1 MSSLLDF
8 KFVRDVLAIG
18 GAMDHVSL
26 PVIPVVWRRDFRHYK
41 WCNWAEL
48 QRRFGSYHAKT
59 MADLAVATVVLDERY
74 WLVVIALKPYRREVW
89 RL

>member
-1 MSSLLDF
+1 MDF
-8 KFVRDVLAIG
+8 KFVRVALAIG
-18 GAMDHVSL
+18 AMDVSL

-41 WCNWAEL
+41 WCNWADL

-59 MADLAVATVVLDERY
+59 MADLAEATVVLDERY
-74 WLVVIALKPYRREVW
+74 WLVVVALKPYRREVW